1 MPSPTIKC
9 EFCENHEMRRD
20 AYAAHV
26 RAKHMKEIALLM
38 LKDYKENNVNTIS
51 AHASDKSI
59 KSMVI
64 ESVKYQDAEYWF
76 GVKPLFYIRES
87 NEVPYDPTRPD
98 TKCKAYPEDLELAQ
112 YLKRDENLAS
122 HKSFIEE
129 CFKELS
135 YFDFM
140 NQQKHLVFRDASV
153 VTMKNELL
161 SLKKEHEALKD
172 ITNRERERL
181 QKEIEMWKETADE
194 KEFIADLKKDVYHYK
209 AHSSRLQR
217 ELDSEKKKL
226 QEVDKIWEERWTDFN
241 QSRYSELRHAEEI
254 NDIQRKEIADVK
266 KENEKLKGKVK
277 EEAQK
282 LFDKERKE
290 KEKIKAKKA
299 LEKERAKKA
308 AKKAKKLAEM
318 SDSESE
324 SSDSDSDD

>member
-1 MPSPTIKC
+1 
-9 EFCENHEMRRD
+9 MRRD

-38 LKDYKENNVNTIS
+38 LKDFKENNVNTIS

-122 HKSFIEE
+122 HKNFIEE

-172 ITNRERERL
+172 ITHRERERL

-209 AHSSRLQR
+209 AQSSRLQR
-217 ELDSEKKKL
+217 ELDSEKRKL
-226 QEVDKIWEERWTDFN
+226 QEVDKIWEERWTEFN
-241 QSRYSELRHAEEI
+241 QSRYSELRQAEEI
-254 NDIQRKEIADVK
+254 NDILR

-282 LFDKERKE
+282 LFDKERKD
-290 KEKIKAKKA
+290 KEKIKAKKI
-299 LEKERAKKA
+299 LEKEKAKKA

-318 SDSESE
+318 TDSESE
-324 SSDSDSDD
+324 SSDSDSE

>member
-26 RAKHMKEIALLM
+26 KAKHTKEIALLM
-38 LKDYKENNVNTIS
+38 LKDFKENNVNTIS

-112 YLKRDENLAS
+112 YLKRDENLTS

-129 CFKELS
+129 CFKEFS

-172 ITNRERERL
+172 ITHRERERL

-209 AHSSRLQR
+209 AQSSRLQR
-217 ELDSEKKKL
+217 ELDSEKRKL
-226 QEVDKIWEERWTDFN
+226 QEVDKIWEERWTEFN
-241 QSRYSELRHAEEI
+241 VARYSELRHLEEI
-254 NDIQRKEIADVK
+254 NDILR

-282 LFDKERKE
+282 LFDKERKDKEKMKAKKIFE
-290 KEKIKAKKA
+290 KEK
-299 LEKERAKKA
+299 AKKA

-318 SDSESE
+318 TDSESE
-324 SSDSDSDD
+324 SSDSDSE

>member
-1 MPSPTIKC
+1 
-9 EFCENHEMRRD
+9 MRRD

-26 RAKHMKEIALLM
+26 KAKHTKEIALLM
-38 LKDYKENNVNTIS
+38 LKDFKENNVNTIS

-172 ITNRERERL
+172 ITHRERERL

-209 AHSSRLQR
+209 AQSSRLQR
-217 ELDSEKKKL
+217 EFDSEKRKL
-226 QEVDKIWEERWTDFN
+226 QEVDKIWEERWTEFN
-241 QSRYSELRHAEEI
+241 QSRYSELRQAEEI
-254 NDIQRKEIADVK
+254 NDILRKELTDVK
-266 KENEKLKGKVK
+266 KENERLKGKVK

-290 KEKIKAKKA
+290 KKKAKKA
-299 LEKERAKKA
+299 I
-308 AKKAKKLAEM
+308 KKAKKLAAL
-318 SDSESE
+318 SDSD
-324 SSDSDSDD
+324 SSDSD

>member
-1 MPSPTIKC
+1 
-9 EFCENHEMRRD
+9 MRRD

-26 RAKHMKEIALLM
+26 KAKHMKEIALLM
-38 LKDYKENNVNTIS
+38 LKDFKENNVNTIS

-112 YLKRDENLAS
+112 YLKRDENLTS
-122 HKSFIEE
+122 HKNFIEE

-172 ITNRERERL
+172 ITHRERERL

-209 AHSSRLQR
+209 AQSSRLQR
-217 ELDSEKKKL
+217 ELDSEKRKL
-226 QEVDKIWEERWTDFN
+226 QEVDKIWEERWTEFN

-254 NDIQRKEIADVK
+254 NDIQRKELTDVK
-266 KENEKLKGKVK
+266 KENERLKGKVK

-290 KEKIKAKKA
+290 KKKAKKA
-299 LEKERAKKA
+299 I
-308 AKKAKKLAEM
+308 KKAKKLAAL
-318 SDSESE
+318 SDSD
-324 SSDSDSDD
+324 SSDSD

>member
-26 RAKHMKEIALLM
+26 KAKHMKEIALLM
-38 LKDYKENNVNTIS
+38 LKDFKENNVNTIS

-172 ITNRERERL
+172 ITHRERERL

-209 AHSSRLQR
+209 AQSSRLQR
-217 ELDSEKKKL
+217 EFDSEKRKL
-226 QEVDKIWEERWTDFN
+226 QEVDKIWEERWTEFN
-241 QSRYSELRHAEEI
+241 QSRYSELRQAEEI
-254 NDIQRKEIADVK
+254 NDILRKELTDVK
-266 KENEKLKGKVK
+266 KENERLKGKVK

-290 KEKIKAKKA
+290 KKKAKKA
-299 LEKERAKKA
+299 I
-308 AKKAKKLAEM
+308 KKAKKLAAL
-318 SDSESE
+318 SDSD
-324 SSDSDSDD
+324 SSDSD

>member
-217 ELDSEKKKL
+217 ELEMERKK
-226 QEVDKIWEERWTDFN
+226 VDEYNKDWEEKWSAIN
-241 QSRYSELRHAEEI
+241 QSHYGEVRMADER
-254 NDIQRKEIADVK
+254 NDLLRKENVELKA
-266 KENEKLKGKVK
+266 KLEEMKVK
-277 EEAQK
+277 IKVEAQK
-282 LFDKERKE
+282 IVDKERKE
-290 KEKIKAKKA
+290 KDKIKAKKA
-299 LEKERAKKA
+299 LEKEKAKKA

-324 SSDSDSDD
+324 SSDSDSE